1 MSIFKIFLDN
11 QTVLIEAL
19 LNTLKMTVASLLF
32 ATLIGLLISLL
43 SLSRFKILRF
53 IARVYVDIFRGI
65 PMIVLIMFVYF
76 GIPQGLQSIGFV
88 NFRFKVFTAGV
99 LALSFNAGAYM
110 AEIIRGGILAV
121 DKGQTEAALSL
132 GLDSSMSMKEVV
144 LPQAFKIMIPSIINQ
159 FIISLKDTSL
169 ISVISFAEIVR
180 TGQII
185 IARSAAYT
193 LQVWTV
199 VGVLYLLMI
208 IPLSYLGR
216 YVEKRVSHE

>member
-53 IARVYVDIFRGI
+53 IARIYVDIFRGV

>member
-53 IARVYVDIFRGI
+53 IARVYVDIFRGV